1 FGQCVVIDT
10 IMEHLKSL
18 FGAVVVVVGFLAWHV
33 AAQHQHWALP
43 LQKHH
48 PHLPSQLPQQHSKV
62 PPPAAPFDKCQVEA
76 GEKIQCGTQDIT
88 AEQCEN
94 INCCFDGQQC
104 YYGKAV
110 TVQCTRDGQ
119 FVVVMARESTVPH
132 IDVES
137 VSLLETNHPS
147 CTPVDFTSAFA
158 IFQFPVTAC
167 GTTVEVEDEGYVV
180 YENRMSSSYEVGVGP
195 RGSIT
200 RDSHFELLFQ
210 CRYSGTA
217 VEALIMEV
225 NDVPPPVP
233 VAAAGPLRV
242 ELKLGNGQCHSKGC
256 VEEEAAYSSF
266 YTPADYP
273 VTKVL
278 REPVYVEV
286 NILERA
292 DPNIILNL
300 EHCWAT
306 STASPNSLPQW
317 DLMVDGCPYHDDR
330 YLTTVVPVDTTSGLQ
345 NPTHYKR
352 FFIKMFT
359 FVDQNTFAA
368 QRDTVYIHCTTAVCY
383 PSSTNSCE
391 QPCHRQRRAAVRQV
405 SSGQRAL
412 VSSGEV
418 ILTEQRTTSA
428 SNTRSKR

>member
-1 FGQCVVIDT
+1 M
-10 IMEHLKSL
+10 MEWFRCL
-18 FGAVVVVVGFLAWHV
+18 FGVVVVAVLVCNVTPQHHWAMPQQ
-33 AAQHQHWALP
+33 QHQPPLP
-43 LQKHH
+43 
-48 PHLPSQLPQQHSKV
+48 PQQPQQQSNV
-62 PPPAAPFDKCQVEA
+62 LPPPAPFDKCQVEE
-76 GEKIQCGTQDIT
+76 GEKIQCGARDIT
-88 AEQCEN
+88 TEQCEN
-94 INCCFDGQQC
+94 INCCYDGQQC

-119 FVVVMARESTVPH
+119 FVVVLARDATLPP

-137 VSLLETNHPS
+137 VSLLETNDPLCS
-147 CTPVDFTSAFA
+147 PVDYTSMFA

-167 GTTVEVEDEGYVV
+167 GTTIKEEGGYVV
-180 YENRMSSSYEVGVGP
+180 YENHMSSSYEVGIGP

-210 CRYSGTA
+210 CKYSGKA
-217 VEALIMEV
+217 VEALVMEV
-225 NDVPPPVP
+225 NAVPPPVP

-242 ELKLGNGQCHSKGC
+242 ELKLGNGVCHAKGC
-256 VEEEAAYSSF
+256 AEEEVAYSSF

-286 NILERA
+286 SIVERS

-306 STASPNSLPQW
+306 STPDPQSLPQW
-317 DLMVDGCPYHDDR
+317 DLLINGCPYHDDR
-330 YLTTVVPVDTTSGLQ
+330 YLTRVVPVDDRSGYHY
-345 NPTHYKR
+345 PTHHKR
-352 FFIKMFT
+352 FIVKMFT
-359 FVDQNTFAA
+359 FVDQNSFTP
-368 QRDTVYIHCTTAVCY
+368 QKDTVFIHCATAVCY

-391 QPCHRQRRAAVRQV
+391 QLCHRQRRAAVRTV
-405 SSGQRAL
+405 SSSQKAL

-418 ILTEQRTTSA
+418 ILTEQRSKSA
-428 SNTRSKR
+428 PNTKSKR

>member
-1 FGQCVVIDT
+1 
-10 IMEHLKSL
+10 MELFKYL
-18 FGAVVVVVGFLAWHV
+18 FGVVVVVVWFCDV
-33 AAQHQHWALP
+33 TAQRHWTPP
-43 LQKHH
+43 LQKHQ
-48 PHLPSQLPQQHSKV
+48 PALPYQRSPQQSTV
-62 PPPAAPFDKCQVEA
+62 PPPAEPFDKCQVEEV
-76 GEKIQCGTQDIT
+76 EKIQCGVPDLT

-119 FVVVMARESTVPH
+119 FVVVVARDSTVPPT
-132 IDVES
+132 DVTS
-137 VSLLETNHPS
+137 VSLLETNDVL
-147 CTPVDFTSAFA
+147 CTPVGVTSAFA

-167 GTTVEVEDEGYVV
+167 GTTIQEDDGFVV
-180 YENRMSSSYEVGVGP
+180 YENHMSSSYEVGIGP

-217 VEALIMEV
+217 VEALVLEV
-225 NDVPPPVP
+225 NDVPPPIP

-242 ELKLGNGQCHSKGC
+242 ELRLGNGECYSKGC

-266 YTPADYP
+266 YAPSDYP

-286 NILERA
+286 RILDRS
-292 DPNIILNL
+292 DPNLILNL

-306 STASPNSLPQW
+306 STPNPHSLPQW
-317 DLMVDGCPYHDDR
+317 DLLIDGCPYQDDR
-330 YLTTVVPVDTTSGLQ
+330 YQTTLVPVDGSSGLEY
-345 NPTHYKR
+345 PTHYKR
-352 FFIKMFT
+352 FISKMFT
-359 FVDQNTFAA
+359 FVDPNTFTP
-368 QRDTVYIHCTTAVCY
+368 QKDTVFIHCSTVVCY
-383 PSSTNSCE
+383 PSNTDSCV
-391 QPCHRQRRAAVRQV
+391 QQCHRQRRSVAAGRKV
-405 SSGQRAL
+405 SSSRRAV

-418 ILTEQRTTSA
+418 ILTDQRSTSA
-428 SNTRSKR
+428 LNTKLKS

>member
-1 FGQCVVIDT
+1 
-10 IMEHLKSL
+10 MELFKYL
-18 FGAVVVVVGFLAWHV
+18 FGVVVVFVLARDV
-33 AAQHQHWALP
+33 TAQHHWTLP
-43 LQKHH
+43 LQKHQ
-48 PHLPSQLPQQHSKV
+48 PSPPFQQPQQQSHVS
-62 PPPAAPFDKCQVEA
+62 PPAAPFDKCQVEQSN
-76 GEKIQCGTQDIT
+76 KIQCGTADIT

-94 INCCFDGQQC
+94 INCCFDGWQC

-119 FVVVMARESTVPH
+119 FVVVVAKETTLPN

-137 VSLLETNHPS
+137 VSLLETNDPS
-147 CTPVDFTSAFA
+147 CDPAAVTSAFA

-167 GTTVEVEDEGYVV
+167 GTTLKEEEGYVV
-180 YENRMSSSYEVGVGP
+180 YENHMSSSYEVGVGP

-217 VEALIMEV
+217 VEALVLEV
-225 NDVPPPVP
+225 NAVPPPVP

-256 VEEEAAYSSF
+256 VEEQVAYSSF

-278 REPVYVEV
+278 REPIYVEV
-286 NILERA
+286 HILERS

-306 STASPNSLPQW
+306 SAPDPDSLPQW
-317 DLMVDGCPYHDDR
+317 DLLVDGCPYHDDR
-330 YLTTVVPVDTTSGLQ
+330 YLTTVAPVDGSSGLQ
-345 NPTHYKR
+345 YPTHYKR
-352 FFIKMFT
+352 FIVKMFT
-359 FVDQNTFAA
+359 FVDKNTYSP
-368 QRDTVYIHCTTAVCY
+368 QQDTVFIHCATEVCY
-383 PSSTNSCE
+383 PSSTNSCD
-391 QPCHRQRRAAVRQV
+391 QPCHRQRRALAAVRKV
-405 SSGQRAL
+405 SSSQRAL

-418 ILTEQRTTSA
+418 ILTDQRT
-428 SNTRSKR
+428 SNTKSKR